1 MKLKYIFFF
10 SFITI
15 LSCRTND
22 AFSLKKMSKQKRYHY
37 ISSNL
42 KSKNGSELGNFIY
55 HIKLSKVDLK
65 PYNEIL
71 IEKLNNSVFPYDIF
85 ILSELLIDKEN
96 NKIEV
101 ENILNSKIKIWD
113 SGNWSEK
120 FWDLVTSYN
129 LNVEKPKY
137 YNFENKSKKKYKV
150 SEFIEAKTNSN
161 ELGENPLLMVNW
173 KIVSYDNGK
182 LIETLIKLD
191 IKQIDIT
198 SRNNSVNLYGKRGID
213 GFLNVTTN

>member
-1 MKLKYIFFF
+1 MNLKYIFFVV
-10 SFITI
+10 FIMI
-15 LSCRTND
+15 LSCKSND
-22 AFSLKKMSKQKRYHY
+22 AFSLKKMTRQSRYHY

-55 HIKLSKVDLK
+55 HIKQSKVNLK
-65 PYNEIL
+65 PYNKIL
-71 IEKLNNSVFPYDIF
+71 IEKLNNAVFPYDIF
-85 ILSELLIDKEN
+85 IVTELVIDKEK
-96 NKIEV
+96 NKPEI

-120 FWDLVTSYN
+120 FWELIENYN

-137 YNFENKSKKKYKV
+137 YIFENKSKKKYNV
-150 SEFIEAKTNSN
+150 SEFIKSKTDSN

-173 KIVSYDNGK
+173 NIVSYDNGK
-182 LIETLIKLD
+182 LIITLDKLD

-198 SRNNSVNLYGKRGID
+198 SKNKSINLYGKRGID